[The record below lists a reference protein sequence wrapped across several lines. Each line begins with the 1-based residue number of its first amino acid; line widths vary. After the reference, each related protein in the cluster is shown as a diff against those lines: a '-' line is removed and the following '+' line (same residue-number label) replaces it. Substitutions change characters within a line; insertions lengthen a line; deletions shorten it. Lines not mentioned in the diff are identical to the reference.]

1 MNIPLTIEQFNILK
15 QAIKGSLLDDPPIDN
30 IRLLENAQT
39 ILQTV
44 KANHLMQLSVN
55 REEHLEN
62 WVKNN
67 IS

>member
-1 MNIPLTIEQFNILK
+1 MNIPLTIEQFDVVEK
-15 QAIKGSLLDDPPIDN
+15 AINDSLLDDSPIDN

>member
-1 MNIPLTIEQFNILK
+1 MNIPLTIEQFDVVEK
-15 QAIKGSLLDDPPIDN
+15 AINDSLLNDPPIDN

-44 KANHLMQLSVN
+44 KANHLMQLNAN
-55 REEHLEN
+55 REEHLEM

>member
-1 MNIPLTIEQFNILK
+1 MNIPLTIEQFDVVEK
-15 QAIKGSLLDDPPIDN
+15 AINDSLLDDPSIDN

-44 KANHLMQLSVN
+44 KANHLMQLSAD
-55 REEHLEN
+55 REQHLEM

>member
-1 MNIPLTIEQFNILK
+1 MNIPLTIEQFDVVEK
-15 QAIKGSLLDDPPIDN
+15 AINDSLLEDPPINN
-30 IRLLENAQT
+30 ISLLENAQT

-44 KANHLMQLSVN
+44 KANHFMQLKAN
-55 REEHLEN
+55 RDEHLEM

>member
-1 MNIPLTIEQFNILK
+1 MNIPLTIEQFDVVEK
-15 QAIKGSLLDDPPIDN
+15 AINDSLLEDPPVDN
-30 IRLLENAQT
+30 IGLLENAQT

-44 KANHLMQLSVN
+44 KANHLMQLSAN
-55 REEHLEN
+55 REEHLEM

>member
-1 MNIPLTIEQFNILK
+1 MNIPLTIEQFDVVEK
-15 QAIKGSLLDDPPIDN
+15 AINDSLLDDPPIDN

-44 KANHLMQLSVN
+44 KANHMQMKAE
-55 REEHLEN
+55 RDEHLEM
-62 WVKNN
+62 WVKNT

>member
-1 MNIPLTIEQFNILK
+1 MNIPLTIEQFDVVEK
-15 QAIKGSLLDDPPIDN
+15 AINDSLLEDPPVDN

-44 KANHLMQLSVN
+44 RANHLMQLKAE
-55 REEHLEN
+55 RDEHLEM
-62 WVKNN
+62 WVKNT